1 MAGVSS
7 GLLMLYSERI
17 NQALVIAT
25 KAHDG
30 QTRKGTDIPYITH
43 PVAVAVIASEY
54 TDDEDVIIGALFHD
68 VLEDV
73 SPDIYSEQQMRANFG
88 DRVTDLVK
96 AVSEDKRPDEPEKP
110 WKERKVAYIEHLRQT
125 TDIGA
130 VIISAADKTH
140 NLLSIIQ
147 DYEIYGDDLWNRFN
161 ASKEEQLWYY
171 QTVTG
176 VIKEKLEPGVLIDRL
191 IELTRQLGEI
201 VAPTS
206 VSN

>member
-25 KAHDG
+25 KAHGG
-30 QTRKGTDIPYITH
+30 QTRKGTDMPYITH
-43 PVAVAVIASEY
+43 PVAVALLASEY
-54 TDDEDVIIGALFHD
+54 TNDEDVIIGALFHD

-73 SPDIYSEQQMRANFG
+73 SPDIYSEQEMRADFG

-110 WKERKVAYIEHLRQT
+110 WKERKVAYIEHLRQEADT
-125 TDIGA
+125 GA
-130 VIISAADKTH
+130 VVVSAADKTH

-147 DYEIYGDDLWNRFN
+147 DYETYGDDLWSRFN
-161 ASKEEQLWYY
+161 APKEEQLWYY
-171 QTVTG
+171 QAVTG
-176 VIKEKLEPGVLIDRL
+176 VVEEKLEPGVLIDRL
-191 IELTRQLGEI
+191 TELTRQLGEI
-201 VAPTS
+201 VTPTS
-206 VSN
+206 VKY